1 MATKDEGELPF
12 LKRTKGEWEA
22 LASKRILSILRQ
34 RHLCTQ
40 RQLESKISEAGP
52 LGQRPHPLSITD
64 GLNALRYRGLV
75 HPHSLPPPANI
86 EAFALQGFDFST
98 TPTHKAR
105 YDMLMATWPLYN
117 KFAAN
122 NDICANSLELVVHH
136 SFEQSSAFELLHSEV
151 THGIPKTISLG
162 STTIDNSS
170 PIDHIVRHRATGVLM
185 LVEDKNKRQWF
196 YPDSRGHDDE
206 LARTIAKAITNGLTP
221 MLITR
226 KVPFVSHRFFK
237 PLGLLAF
244 QTHHQYFHPWVSHVM
259 RDIKHKDGLGFHDIV
274 FTTDA
279 NPQLVQYLD
288 GLSDDILTRYR
299 DTFISHDSIIRKFAI
314 DRSMG
319 FNEFTEA
326 LGLSSSKIEEATHEY
341 DYEGPY

>member
-1 MATKDEGELPF
+1 MSRLFA
-12 LKRTKGEWEA
+12 
-22 LASKRILSILRQ
+22 
-34 RHLCTQ
+34 
-40 RQLESKISEAGP
+40 
-52 LGQRPHPLSITD
+52 
-64 GLNALRYRGLV
+64 RGL
-75 HPHSLPPPANI
+75 L
-86 EAFALQGFDFST
+86 EADVFKIDA
-98 TPTHKAR
+98 
-105 YDMLMATWPLYN
+105 
-117 KFAAN
+117 
-122 NDICANSLELVVHH
+122 
-136 SFEQSSAFELLHSEV
+136 
-151 THGIPKTISLG
+151 GILAK
-162 STTIDNSS
+162 
-170 PIDHIVRHRATGVLM
+170 GVLM

-196 YPDSRGHDDE
+196 YPDSHGHDDE
-206 LARTIAKAITNGLTP
+206 LAKAMAKAITNGLTP

-226 KVPFVSHRFFK
+226 KVPFVSHLFFK
-237 PLGLLAF
+237 PLGLLGF

-259 RDIKHKDGLGFHDIV
+259 RDIKHTDGLGFHDIV

-288 GLSDDILTRYR
+288 GLSDDVLTRYR